1 VAPKSATHL
10 SRGWCAAGVVGPA
23 SMALSSTLPVVRS
36 TTPASRSRRRR
47 VVGGSAFP
55 AASKTKRIRTRS
67 SLPTSKCSWVQ
78 KHKPKLIYS
87 RHCKSN
93 RLLCSMRK
101 GATCEN
107 FQILDSRLHLRQ
119 DFLPCPRARRFLRAN
134 YRTEYATTTHAHTA
148 SRYSGA
154 SGGAAEGKIRD

>member
-1 VAPKSATHL
+1 MAPKSATHL
-10 SRGWCAAGVVGPA
+10 SRGWCAAGVAGPA

-55 AASKTKRIRTRS
+55 VASKTKRIRTRS
-67 SLPTSKCSWVQ
+67 SLPTSKCSRVQ

-107 FQILDSRLHLRQ
+107 FQILDSRLHLRP
-119 DFLPCPRARRFLRAN
+119 DFLQCPRARCFLPCQLSHRIRHHYPRP
-134 YRTEYATTTHAHTA
+134 YRQSLLRRQWW
-148 SRYSGA
+148 SRR
-154 SGGAAEGKIRD
+154 GKDS